1 MARLTRHAL
10 ALALVVPLGLVACQ
24 GGSEAETGTA
34 IVGQKQTSELFAGIP
49 QSGVTLGKADA
60 PVTLVE
66 FADLQCPYCADF
78 ANDVLPTIVERYVRP
93 GKVKIVFRNLAFL
106 GPDSVR
112 AARMAAAA
120 GLQNKLYDFTELF
133 FRNQG
138 GENSGYV
145 TDAFLGRLAGAVPH
159 LDGKRAMAKRDDP
172 AAIAQLEEAKKA
184 AERFGIDGTPSF
196 LVGKTGETPHRLE
209 ASELTPE
216 AFSAQ
221 LDRALHGANAAP

>member
-1 MARLTRHAL
+1 L
-10 ALALVVPLGLVACQ
+10 ALALIVPLGLVACQ
-24 GGSEAETGTA
+24 SGSEAGTGTA
-34 IVGQKQTSELFAGIP
+34 ITGEKQASELFAGIP
-49 QSGVTLGKADA
+49 QDGITLGKPDA
-60 PVTLVE
+60 PITLVE

-120 GLQNKLYDFTELF
+120 GLQDKLFQYTDLF

-145 TDAFLGRLAGAVPH
+145 TDAFLGKLASAVPR
-159 LDGKRAMAKRDDP
+159 LDAKQAMAKRDDP
-172 AAIAQLEEAKKA
+172 AALAQLDEAKKA

-196 LVGKTGETPHRLE
+196 LVGKTGETPRRLDV
-209 ASELTPE
+209 SELTPE

-221 LDRALHGANAAP
+221 LDRALRDATGNAR